1 MICTRKLGN
10 MRDRP
15 RSTTMSGKVS
25 IKKEPRGCLTLLA
38 SSPNVRIHNFDL
50 LYFDM

>member
-10 MRDRP
+10 MRDRL

-25 IKKEPRGCLTLLA
+25 IKKEPRVCLTLFA
-38 SSPNVRIHNFDL
+38 SSPNVRIFNFD
-50 LYFDM
+50 M